1 MAPVSAFRVR
11 PSSISI
17 RDISD
22 IIKRH
27 TLNYALIKSRRPTEI
42 FFFFSNARSDKKNLS
57 GRVVRVTREW
67 EEPLVGRQFVM
78 IVNNLHKGFFAANQF
93 IEEDYRKVL
102 SHTELILEGR
112 K

>member
-27 TLNYALIKSRRPTEI
+27 TLNCVFINSRRPRVGEEKRKKK
-42 FFFFSNARSDKKNLS
+42 FSYS

-78 IVNNLHKGFFAANQF
+78 VKNNLHKGFFAANEF
-93 IEEDYRKVL
+93 ILGRDYWIL
-102 SHTELILEGR
+102 HTHIQG
-112 K
+112 